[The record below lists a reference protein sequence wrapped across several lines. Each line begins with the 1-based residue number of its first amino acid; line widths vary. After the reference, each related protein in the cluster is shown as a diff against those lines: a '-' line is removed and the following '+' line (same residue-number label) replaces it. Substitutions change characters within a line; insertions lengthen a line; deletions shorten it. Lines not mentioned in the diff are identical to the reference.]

1 MAGYIKKIARYLK
14 KEEVHCST
22 PAKCAFMHCGDF
34 LTQNN
39 HGLAPEKLIF
49 FNHCA
54 GR

>member
-14 KEEVHCST
+14 KKRFTVRRPQSAHSCIVV
-22 PAKCAFMHCGDF
+22 DF

-54 GR
+54 GG